1 MRGKHNMHFLHKEV
15 ISLHVDVGEL
25 IRKCRKKAK
34 LSQEAFAELMHT
46 TQSTIS
52 RIEQNLIACEA
63 KFLARVAAITNS
75 QDTVVA
81 ALFSAD
87 AAVQFLQTVPMFIGG
102 GIFNWIM

>member
-1 MRGKHNMHFLHKEV
+1 MEGGV
-15 ISLHVDVGEL
+15 IMHVDIGAL
-25 IRKCRKKAK
+25 IKRCRKRAK

-52 RIEQNLIACEA
+52 RIEQNIIACEA
-63 KFLARVAAITNS
+63 KFLARAAAITNS
-75 QDTVVA
+75 QDAVIA

-102 GIFNWIM
+102 LFNWML